1 MDFATP
7 PRGGKEALISAAEKK
22 SMLDNLDL
30 EVNDRTKSFRSHLDD
45 LLTSFEIRQE
55 SAIMCIPKNLRN
67 LSMKEM
73 NELWGGDWST
83 TLRKLAE
90 KTLENQ
96 NRVEKDKFDDA
107 VQQVVDDERKRR
119 ASLLPACLVPQLTDD
134 LPIMNPFRKRG
145 ETSRSAETS
154 ETESGPIRK
163 STRTQSA
170 TTAMEKPATLAS
182 LASKGKRILS
192 GKKAKT
198 TVSTTPA
205 VKRSTRGDSILVQ
218 SRPVL
223 TPSSSS
229 LNLTTRTRSA
239 VPSSAKFEPPTVT
252 MTPKEPRTLK
262 ENEFILSANGS
273 PVTNPWKGT
282 PHAGAEQEHS
292 YQMPGQYEVGT
303 STDEDDENELP
314 DVAEM
319 ERRLLAKSGRGNAAG
334 TSAKSSSLSRGKRMS
349 TIRIRQSISQPS
361 LGPQRSTDPSDPFA
375 LPSMHQTPRPLYPN
389 HLFKSAS
396 YGESSPGMSNRGAMI
411 RVTTDAGL
419 TIDFDPLSDDPTRV
433 QDELIRNGVDESTR
447 LQVRQEMAK
456 RIRELQE
463 RLASW
468 KI

>member
-7 PRGGKEALISAAEKK
+7 PRGGKEALISAAEKQ

-73 NELWGGDWST
+73 NELWGGDWSA

-107 VQQVVDDERKRR
+107 VQQVVDDKRK
-119 ASLLPACLVPQLTDD
+119 
-134 LPIMNPFRKRG
+134 RKRG
-145 ETSRSAETS
+145 EATRSAETS

-163 STRTQSA
+163 SIRMQNTAA
-170 TTAMEKPATLAS
+170 TEKTATLVS

-192 GKKAKT
+192 GKKAT
-198 TVSTTPA
+198 AVSTTPA
-205 VKRSTRGDSILVQ
+205 VKRSTRGNSILVQ

-229 LNLTTRTRSA
+229 LNLTSTSRTRSA
-239 VPSSAKFEPPTVT
+239 VPSSAKFELPMVT

-262 ENEFILSANGS
+262 ENDFILSANGS

-282 PHAGAEQEHS
+282 PHAGVEQEHS
-292 YQMPGQYEVGT
+292 YQMPGQYDVGT

-319 ERRLLAKSGRGNAAG
+319 ERRLLAKSGRGNTTG
-334 TSAKSSSLSRGKRMS
+334 TSAKSNSLSRGKRMS
-349 TIRIRQSISQPS
+349 TIRIRQSISQS
-361 LGPQRSTDPSDPFA
+361 TLGPQRLTDPSDPFA
-375 LPSMHQTPRPLYPN
+375 LPSIHQTPRPLYPN
-389 HLFKSAS
+389 HLFKSANL
-396 YGESSPGMSNRGAMI
+396 ESSPGMSNRGAMI

-433 QDELIRNGVDESTR
+433 QDELIRNGVDEGTR

>member
-96 NRVEKDKFDDA
+96 NRMEKDKFDDA
-107 VQQVVDDERKRR
+107 VQQVVDDKRKRWATGSVNSVGATGCTNAHLLHYESSENEGRRR
-119 ASLLPACLVPQLTDD
+119 A
-134 LPIMNPFRKRG
+134 
-145 ETSRSAETS
+145 
-154 ETESGPIRK
+154 
-163 STRTQSA
+163 RTQTA
-170 TTAMEKPATLAS
+170 TTAVEKSATLAS

-192 GKKAKT
+192 GKKTK

-229 LNLTTRTRSA
+229 SLNTRTRSA
-239 VPSSAKFEPPTVT
+239 VPSSAKFEPPAVI
-252 MTPKEPRTLK
+252 MTPKEPRTMK

-282 PHAGAEQEHS
+282 PHAVSEQEHS
-292 YQMPGQYEVGT
+292 YQMPGQYDVGA

-314 DVAEM
+314 DVEEM
-319 ERRLLAKSGRGNAAG
+319 ERRLLAKSGRGNTTAG
-334 TSAKSSSLSRGKRMS
+334 ASSGKSGSLSRGKRMS
-349 TIRIRQSISQPS
+349 TIRIRQSLSQS
-361 LGPQRSTDPSDPFA
+361 TLGPQRSTDPADPFA
-375 LPSMHQTPRPLYPN
+375 LPSIHQTPRPLYPN
-389 HLFKSAS
+389 HLFKSTNF
-396 YGESSPGMSNRGAMI
+396 GESSPGMSNRGAMI

>member
-7 PRGGKEALISAAEKK
+7 PRGGKATLITAAEKK

-96 NRVEKDKFDDA
+96 NQREKEKFDDA
-107 VQQVVDDERKRR
+107 IQQVVDDKRK
-119 ASLLPACLVPQLTDD
+119 
-134 LPIMNPFRKRG
+134 RKRG
-145 ETSRSAETS
+145 GTTRSAETS

-163 STRTQSA
+163 STRTQATSA
-170 TTAMEKPATLAS
+170 TEKPATLAS

-192 GKKAKT
+192 GKKAKAT
-198 TVSTTPA
+198 STTPA

-218 SRPVL
+218 NRSVL
-223 TPSSSS
+223 TPSST
-229 LNLTTRTRSA
+229 LNTTSRTRSA
-239 VPSSAKFEPPTVT
+239 VPTSSKFEPPTVT

-262 ENEFILSANGS
+262 ENDFILSANGS

-282 PHAGAEQEHS
+282 PHAEGLS
-292 YQMPGQYEVGT
+292 YQMPGQYDVGAA

-319 ERRLLAKSGRGNAAG
+319 ERRLLAKSGRGNTNAAN
-334 TSAKSSSLSRGKRMS
+334 SKSSSLSRGKRMS
-349 TIRIRQSISQPS
+349 TIRIRQSLTQSSSI
-361 LGPQRSTDPSDPFA
+361 GPQRSTDPSDPFA
-375 LPSMHQTPRPLYPN
+375 LPSTQQTPRPLYPN
-389 HLFKSAS
+389 HLFKSAHL
-396 YGESSPGMSNRGAMI
+396 GESSPGMSNRGAMI

-419 TIDFDPLSDDPTRV
+419 TIDFDPLSDNPTRV
-433 QDELIRNGVDESTR
+433 QEELIRNGVDENTR
-447 LQVRQEMAK
+447 LQVRKEMAK
-456 RIRELQE
+456 RVHELQE